1 MDETTWPSARPRGPP
16 TWSPS
21 SWAPCQA
28 SWGCWHWRRGHKPG
42 AEREDGISAQ
52 PGHTGARKCFI
63 ILIYVSRKR
72 KTNSLLRWQNW
83 RWRACTARTTWSQ
96 PADASPPPP
105 SRAPP
110 QTQSPPTPPPLPHG
124 TWGRWWQASPAQTPT
139 IPSGGRQR
147 QHATIICCRKH
158 ITLIILWNIL
168 RSQDCLL
175 AAPTKPS
182 SSPYS
187 FGCLTAFLVLDH
199 FPGNQQG
206 NRGPQSKN
214 SLSMSRGRYMDQ
226 GHTWKLR
233 KWWMIMS
240 FKKLLSLLISS
251 LPLPSSFHHH
261 NHYYHHGCCYWHH
274 QDYCVIR
281 PRCLWHACWASVIIT
296 MIIIP
301 ITMIIVI
308 SFVVMIISIIIT
320 IRSPSWLQDNNR
332 VPLARL

>member
-1 MDETTWPSARPRGPP
+1 MEGARGFLIRSRPVGRRGGVGEEGGREGLVSWAVILSPASSRPWWPSCISPLLSKVSKVGKDPGLRLKIREEEEWTRPLDHQPDQGV
-16 TWSPS
+16 
-21 SWAPCQA
+21 
-28 SWGCWHWRRGHKPG
+28 H
-42 AEREDGISAQ
+42 Q
-52 PGHTGARKCFI
+52 PGHHLPELHARLAGDAGIDGGAISRGQNGRMESQHSQDTQVRGNALSFS
-63 ILIYVSRKR
+63 YVSRKR

-105 SRAPP
+105 WKTRPSRAPP
-110 QTQSPPTPPPLPHG
+110 QTQSPPTPPPPPHG

-214 SLSMSRGRYMDQ
+214 SLSMSRGRYVDQ
-226 GHTWKLR
+226 GHTWKWVL
-233 KWWMIMS
+233 
-240 FKKLLSLLISS
+240 KKIKTILL
-251 LPLPSSFHHH
+251 
-261 NHYYHHGCCYWHH
+261 
-274 QDYCVIR
+274 
-281 PRCLWHACWASVIIT
+281 
-296 MIIIP
+296 
-301 ITMIIVI
+301 
-308 SFVVMIISIIIT
+308 
-320 IRSPSWLQDNNR
+320 
-332 VPLARL
+332 